1 LLHTQGIRL
10 DADITDENCA
20 ALPGDMKMT
29 LSRTRGFCV
38 RGLLAVL
45 FCVAIASTAAAQEN
59 AVVTA
64 DAFLYLYADTTRP
77 PFARVEAGSLISIVR
92 VDGDWANIKIVDV
105 EGRERYGYIAAR
117 FVRRTTPPQPQ
128 VPTIAAQ
135 KAPPAPSAAEVVTP
149 PAPSSSPDSSS
160 VAATPSQ
167 PLPARPPLR
176 LQDIRRIFIEPM
188 PHDLHEYIS
197 AEITKEFKGRLTV
210 VLNRDAADAILRGTG
225 ENRTGFG
232 AAVTGRWLGLHDNAS
247 ASVSLIDRDETVVIW
262 ATEAGDRS
270 LMWGVMARGG
280 QRKVADRIVN
290 NLKDAIEDAR

>member
-1 LLHTQGIRL
+1 
-10 DADITDENCA
+10 
-20 ALPGDMKMT
+20 MT
-29 LSRTRGFCV
+29 LSRTRRLCA

-77 PFARVEAGSLISIVR
+77 PFARVEAGSLVSIVR

-105 EGRERYGYIAAR
+105 EGRERYGFIAAR

-135 KAPPAPSAAEVVTP
+135 KAPPAPSTAEVAPSAT
-149 PAPSSSPDSSS
+149 PAPSSSTDSSS
-160 VAATPSQ
+160 VAAAPSQ
-167 PLPARPPLR
+167 PLPARPPVR

-210 VLNRDAADAILRGTG
+210 VLNREAADAILRGTS
-225 ENRTGFG
+225 ENRTGVG

-247 ASVSLIDRDETVVIW
+247 ASVSLVDRDETVVIW

-290 NLKDAIEDAR
+290 NLKEAIEDAR